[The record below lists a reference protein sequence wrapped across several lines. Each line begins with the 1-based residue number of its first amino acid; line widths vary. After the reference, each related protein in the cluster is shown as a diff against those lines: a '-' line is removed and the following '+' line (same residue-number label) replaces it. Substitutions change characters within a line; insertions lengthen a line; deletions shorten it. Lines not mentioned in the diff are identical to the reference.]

1 VLSASSFSVVGL
13 HSCLSL
19 GIATCSNTKAG
30 TEIQHG
36 SWEICRVRESTLGN
50 DKAGSDGSG
59 KGSGNATQG
68 GAGVLL
74 P

>member
-1 VLSASSFSVVGL
+1 MDL
-13 HSCLSL
+13 
-19 GIATCSNTKAG
+19 
-30 TEIQHG
+30 
-36 SWEICRVRESTLGN
+36 EICRVRKSTLGN

-74 P
+74 PGENCLHSFMVIAHALRILGVSLLLGAPGYSLFYR